1 MGPCIRG
8 CGKLHQSVNPYEN
21 VNNVEYVRADCVNHV
36 PPPGRDHKILA
47 RGQPQFRPEAEGR
60 GRN

>member
-1 MGPCIRG
+1 MH
-8 CGKLHQSVNPYEN
+8 LLFSSELFQLEQSLEH
-21 VNNVEYVRADCVNHV
+21 DCVNHV